1 MPPKDEKIKK
11 ISCPSC
17 GGDLR
22 RASRYDSE
30 EEENIPFAKCSSC
43 GTIYDQ
49 HTQEYYELFADIF
62 TSNVESSVFKLGIKG
77 QIDGVE
83 HEIIGRIRYQE
94 EDEYEPAYWDE
105 WLSVDS
111 EGNYHWF
118 VEEDGALFV
127 FDEIV
132 PDVIDMESDPDH
144 ILLNNRRIAKDTGYI
159 ARIVYAE
166 GELSWKPEIG
176 EPTTVYDHQSGG
188 TYYTIEQSDDEV
200 SVSAGKPLSYKK
212 ALMAFRKDDFS
223 EAYVRTSNKRKGY
236 MRTAMVFAAAGF
248 LSFIFMARG
257 CMSGEEIKGVSDNR
271 VVLSENEPI
280 EEEGVSA
287 FSSSVL
293 YGPVALTSKDP
304 TYRVSVGVDTR
315 VQDLNQEWE
324 TVNAVLVREDR
335 LSSLGDSVKDKKKL
349 REFLDESENSFEPLE
364 SYMFMADFWDEQGY
378 DDEGSWRENDTSV
391 DKDFLLDDP
400 GNYYVYLTV
409 TSQNRRSVD
418 SIAISMHKGIR
429 GFGAYLFAFIVF
441 ALLAVLMFH
450 KSKVYNELPFPFKEE

>member
-1 MPPKDEKIKK
+1 MPPKDEKLKK

-43 GTIYDQ
+43 GTVYDQ
-49 HTQEYYELFADIF
+49 HTQEYYELFADMF
-62 TSNVESSVFKLGIKG
+62 TSDVESSVFKLGIKG
-77 QIDGVE
+77 QINDVE
-83 HEIIGRIRYQE
+83 YEIIGRIRYQE

-105 WLSVDS
+105 WLAVDS
-111 EGNYHWF
+111 DGNYHWF

-144 ILLNNRRIAKDTGYI
+144 ILLNNRRIAKDTGYV

-176 EPTTVYDHQSGG
+176 EPTAVYDHQIGG
-188 TYYTIEQSDDEV
+188 TYYTIEQSDDEI

-212 ALMAFRKDDFS
+212 ALMAFRKEEFS
-223 EAYVRTSNKRKGY
+223 EAYVRTLNKRKGY
-236 MRTAMVFAAAGF
+236 MRTAMIFAAAGF

-257 CMSGEEIKGVSDNR
+257 CMSGDEIRGVSDTR
-271 VVLSENEPI
+271 LVLSENEPI

-335 LSSLGDSVKDKKKL
+335 LTSLGDSVKDKKKL
-349 REFLDESENSFEPLE
+349 REFLDESE
-364 SYMFMADFWDEQGY
+364 
-378 DDEGSWRENDTSV
+378 
-391 DKDFLLDDP
+391 
-400 GNYYVYLTV
+400 
-409 TSQNRRSVD
+409 
-418 SIAISMHKGIR
+418 
-429 GFGAYLFAFIVF
+429 
-441 ALLAVLMFH
+441 
-450 KSKVYNELPFPFKEE
+450 